1 MVLAFSSVFP
11 DRVPSGRFSGLL
23 SQPFLMRGLLIWR
36 AFTAIDHRRSDNNM
50 ELPQPGASWHH
61 QFIAST
67 NDIAADILTNPI
79 AWLCD
84 TVLLVSLSYFVL
96 FLLNSLIS
104 LLLSLSC
111 PSLPHLEKQQIQIQV
126 HKTFSLPLVS
136 AATWNTG
143 PLQAVIFFV
152 LFFLVAQ
159 KQLSV
164 HHRPGE
170 TSSIRSVLSTFMI
183 PLLSLIIMG
192 GFIVVGI
199 SAWGLLAGRWFQQ
212 FRPVR
217 RLGQWLEMRSAA
229 GGQDLER
236 GWESGLISRGPTR
249 KAIEEPE
256 VLGFSGVMIVVDQKP
271 VAPPAPKPSAIELAP
286 AAPRHIP
293 VEKTVIMGPTAEE
306 IEELRAGCRRIEDIR
321 SRIQGRMVEM
331 KVEIERIGGG
341 GDRYRPVPRNRKKG

>member
-1 MVLAFSSVFP
+1 M
-11 DRVPSGRFSGLL
+11 
-23 SQPFLMRGLLIWR
+23 
-36 AFTAIDHRRSDNNM
+36 
-50 ELPQPGASWHH
+50 
-61 QFIAST
+61 
-67 NDIAADILTNPI
+67 
-79 AWLCD
+79 
-84 TVLLVSLSYFVL
+84 
-96 FLLNSLIS
+96 
-104 LLLSLSC
+104 
-111 PSLPHLEKQQIQIQV
+111 
-126 HKTFSLPLVS
+126 
-136 AATWNTG
+136 
-143 PLQAVIFFV
+143 
-152 LFFLVAQ
+152 
-159 KQLSV
+159 

-341 GDRYRPVPRNRKKG
+341 GDRYRPVP